1 MAMSYQEDAKAL
13 RGPVFD
19 EHLEFGGDRGAAQ
32 TSPERRLANV

>member
-19 EHLEFGGDRGAAQ
+19 EHLMFCHGRVPEKARVRG
-32 TSPERRLANV
+32 PIHV